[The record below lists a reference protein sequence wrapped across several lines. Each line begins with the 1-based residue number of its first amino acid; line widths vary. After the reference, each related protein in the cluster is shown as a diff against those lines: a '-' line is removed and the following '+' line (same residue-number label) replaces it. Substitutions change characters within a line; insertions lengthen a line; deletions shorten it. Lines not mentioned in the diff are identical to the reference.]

1 MQLEMT
7 GDQQTDANEIKKI
20 IRDCL
25 KTLNSN

>member
-20 IRDCL
+20 IRDYL
-25 KTLNSN
+25 ETLNSN